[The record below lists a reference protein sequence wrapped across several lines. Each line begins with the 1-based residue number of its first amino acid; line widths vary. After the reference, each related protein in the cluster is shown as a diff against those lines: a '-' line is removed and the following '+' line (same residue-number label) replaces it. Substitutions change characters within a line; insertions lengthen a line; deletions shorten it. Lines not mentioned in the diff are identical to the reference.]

1 VADPATQQPTGDTVQ
16 VPDPLEADTVDQ
28 ADMDRAPELEDLGTW
43 HDPYRDINW
52 QAFRVN
58 RKRGDRE

>member
-1 VADPATQQPTGDTVQ
+1 MQ

-28 ADMDRAPELEDLGTW
+28 ADIDRAPELEDLGTW
-43 HDPYRDINW
+43 HDPFRDINW